1 MTSDSHS
8 VRLIFNMQYL
18 LSMIHSPAPGT
29 EGHNHSILFP
39 IIYLIYP
46 RSMEIERIGVRQYLS
61 SNMLIGL
68 NRLCDHYM

>member
-18 LSMIHSPAPGT
+18 LSMIHNVAPGT
-29 EGHNHSILFP
+29 EGHNHSILFA

-46 RSMEIERIGVRQYLS
+46 RSVEIEHISVKQYLS
-61 SNMLIGL
+61 SDMLISL
-68 NRLCDHYM
+68 NRLCDH